1 MFHKFQDLARIIQN
15 RLPIG
20 QSLTASHVCLIARE
34 ELEKIN
40 PALVNKVKI
49 ATFKD
54 GKLKITSNS
63 STALNELSYIKNLLR
78 NSINT
83 RGKAIFG
90 KSPVDEIFYSTEQIN
105 NIQP

>member
-34 ELEKIN
+34 ELDKLN
-40 PALVNKVKI
+40 PALVSKVKI
-49 ATFKD
+49 ATYKE

-63 STALNELSYIKNLLR
+63 STALNELSYIKKLLKD
-78 NSINT
+78 SVNT
-83 RGKAIFG
+83 RGKTIFG
-90 KSPVDEIFYSTEQIN
+90 KPPVDEIYYSTEQIN
-105 NIQP
+105 SSF

>member
-15 RLPIG
+15 KLPIG
-20 QSLTASHVCLIARE
+20 QSLTASHVCLIAKE

-40 PALVNKVKI
+40 PQLATKVRI
-49 ATFKD
+49 ATYKD

-63 STALNELSYIKNLLR
+63 STALNELKYIKNLLKD
-78 NSINT
+78 SVNT

-90 KSPVDEIFYSTEQIN
+90 KSPVDDIFYSNEQVTSA
-105 NIQP
+105 P